1 MNLSTFMLRV
11 SPCMK
16 TANRNNYII
25 EALWQSVLIVLIA
38 AALSLSVNHFRQGGL
53 PLVGDWS
60 PEAAS
65 NSSKTAEEQVVSIE
79 EAQALFLTNGAVF
92 IDARPAEVYRSGH
105 IKGALNFPEDSLE
118 QSLSVIMEQV
128 PPDSLIITYCDGES
142 CSLSKEA
149 ALELSARGYSH
160 VQVLVNGWSVWQDAG
175 LPTET
180 TP

>member
-1 MNLSTFMLRV
+1 M
-11 SPCMK
+11 
-16 TANRNNYII
+16 RNNYII
-25 EALWQSVLIVLIA
+25 ETLWQCVLIVSIS

-53 PLVGDWS
+53 PLVGNWS
-60 PEAAS
+60 HQAGS
-65 NSSKTAEEQVVSIE
+65 NGSKTAEEPGVSIE
-79 EAQALFLTNGAVF
+79 EARALFLTNGAVF

-105 IKGALNFPEDSLE
+105 IKGALNLPADSME
-118 QSLSVIMEQV
+118 ESLSVITDQV

-142 CSLSKEA
+142 CSLSSDA
-149 ALELSARGYSH
+149 ALELSAKGYLH